1 MTEVTVQLPD
11 DVAVGATRWLPVI
24 VSLNRERFQTQA
36 AVVVNEISR
45 FFLSGPAASVV
56 LEFRPSPAAQERLQ
70 RLLVLNQAGL
80 LSEEENLEL
89 DELEQI
95 EHFLRMTKLR
105 LLEQL
110 NAN

>member
-11 DVAVGATRWLPVI
+11 DVVVGATRWLPVI

-36 AVVVNEISR
+36 AAVVNEISR
-45 FFLSGPAASVV
+45 FLLSGPTATAV
-56 LEFRPSPAAQERLQ
+56 LEFRPSQAAQERLQ
-70 RLLVLNQAGL
+70 RLLALNQTGL
-80 LSEEENLEL
+80 LSEAENLEL
-89 DELEQI
+89 DELEQV

-110 NAN
+110 NAA